1 MEDLPPVCLIGEPAE
16 PALKL
21 CRASDALG
29 ARASR
34 DAHASEISGDALLSA
49 RATLGRV
56 VLSRPRNGPAGLVHR
71 FERDLHDRAGI
82 LDQGLEAL
90 SDKTAL
96 DSGEILN
103 RPAMSQLAQ
112 ALKVAL
118 ELLLS
123 QAVPFTRGI
132 LIGLGQHG
140 AELRD
145 RFHVLPG
152 LPGKPFA
159 IVPGEAQRACE
170 LIRGILEPLRGRI
183 DAALHGFPGVLCR
196 LLAEVGQLYDP
207 GPGGIA
213 VLAGLPVSLLACS
226 KIRHLFFQSGVLSW
240 ERRCRSPPRGCHAL
254 TDKNP

>member
-34 DAHASEISGDALLSA
+34 DAHASEISGDALLGA
-49 RATLGRV
+49 RATLGSV
-56 VLSRPRNGPAGLVHR
+56 VLSRPRNGLAGFVHR
-71 FERDLHDRAGI
+71 FERDLHDRAGV
-82 LDQGLEAL
+82 LDQVLEAL

-152 LPGKPFA
+152 LPGNPFA
-159 IVPGEAQRACE
+159 LLTGQAQRACE
-170 LIRGILEPLRGRI
+170 LIR
-183 DAALHGFPGVLCR
+183 
-196 LLAEVGQLYDP
+196 
-207 GPGGIA
+207 
-213 VLAGLPVSLLACS
+213 
-226 KIRHLFFQSGVLSW
+226 RHSGTPARPH
-240 ERRCRSPPRGCHAL
+240 RRCSPWISRRPLSPAGGNRPAF
-254 TDKNP
+254 